1 MYAMIRH
8 YRMGT
13 GSVADL
19 MRKVDTQF
27 VDRLQTALDIL
38 GYQAIDAGDRRLIT
52 VTLFDS
58 EEQCRRAQEAADGVR
73 SSLAEFLVEQ
83 VGAYHGEV
91 MVARG
96 SKHLL
101 TAVHP

>member
-19 MRKVDTQF
+19 MRKVDTEF

-38 GYQAIDAGDRRLIT
+38 GYQAIDAGDRRVIT

-58 EEQCRRAQEAADGVR
+58 EEQCRRAQESADGVR

-83 VGAYHGEV
+83 VAAYDGEV

-96 SKHLL
+96 SKDLL